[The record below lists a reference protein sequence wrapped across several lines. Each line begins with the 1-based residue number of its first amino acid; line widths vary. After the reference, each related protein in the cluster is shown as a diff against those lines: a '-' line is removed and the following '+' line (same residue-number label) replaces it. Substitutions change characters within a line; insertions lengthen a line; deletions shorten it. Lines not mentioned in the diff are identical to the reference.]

1 MVEGA
6 MRIYVG
12 NLPYTATDDEL
23 RKVFESYGSLV
34 SANVIRDRDTDR
46 SRGFGFVEFSDDNDG
61 RNAITALDGSDMDGR
76 SLRVNEAHERR
87 DRGDRG
93 GVG

>member
-1 MVEGA
+1 

-76 SLRVNEAHERR
+76 SLRVNEAHERSER
-87 DRGDRG
+87 GGGDRG
-93 GVG
+93 GFR

>member
-1 MVEGA
+1 

-23 RKVFESYGSLV
+23 RKVFESHGSLV

-76 SLRVNEAHERR
+76 SLRVNEAHERQDR
-87 DRGDRG
+87 DGPR
-93 GVG
+93 